1 MPAFAGMTVKE
12 YLRVFAPSRFPLP
25 SLSDTPVTPIRRGLE
40 RVGRWMSA
48 AGGWMYV
55 ICALFVTFD
64 VLARQF
70 LGFSSKTTTEI
81 TGYMLAFG
89 IAWSLAYTLS
99 ERAHIRIDVLV
110 NRLPLGPRKYL
121 HALALLLLLVFALF
135 LAWVAVA
142 MVEESQLFHAT
153 DNSAMAIPLVLP
165 QGLWALGIVV
175 FAALVL
181 VLSLEI
187 LLLLLRNDGAA
198 IDRLLGPRTFHDETA
213 ETLEAIGLAPHA
225 EPPPR

>member
-1 MPAFAGMTVKE
+1 VVLVTARTAPPASTV
-12 YLRVFAPSRFPLP
+12 
-25 SLSDTPVTPIRRGLE
+25 VTPLRHGLE
-40 RVGRWMSA
+40 AVARVMSA

-55 ICALFVTFD
+55 VCAIFVTFD

-89 IAWSLAYTLS
+89 IAWALAHTLT

-121 HALALLLLLVFALF
+121 HALALLLLAVFVLF
-135 LAWVAVA
+135 LAWVAIA

-165 QGLWALGIVV
+165 QGLWAFGIVM

-181 VLSLEI
+181 VLCVETAI
-187 LLLLLRNDGAA
+187 LLLRGDGSSV
-198 IDRLLGPRTFHDETA
+198 DKLLGPRTFEDETEEA
-213 ETLEAIGLAPHA
+213 LEAVGLARPTDEA
-225 EPPPR
+225 KR

>member
-1 MPAFAGMTVKE
+1 
-12 YLRVFAPSRFPLP
+12 
-25 SLSDTPVTPIRRGLE
+25 
-40 RVGRWMSA
+40 MSA
-48 AGGWMYV
+48 AGGWMY
-55 ICALFVTFD
+55 IACALFVTFD

-89 IAWSLAYTLS
+89 IGWGLAHALT

-121 HALALLLLLVFALF
+121 HAVALALLAIFGVF
-135 LAWVAVA
+135 LAWAAWFIVD
-142 MVEESQLFHAT
+142 ESREFGST
-153 DNSAMAIPLVLP
+153 DNSAMSIPLVLP
-165 QGLWALGIVV
+165 QGLWALGIWM

-181 VLSLEI
+181 VLALET

-198 IDRLLGPRTFHDETA
+198 VDRLLGPRTFQDETDEA
-213 ETLEAIGLAPHA
+213 LEAVGLRPHH
-225 EPPPR
+225 ETPTR

>member
-1 MPAFAGMTVKE
+1 MADARIVAQVAPGAG
-12 YLRVFAPSRFPLP
+12 A
-25 SLSDTPVTPIRRGLE
+25 DTLVTPLRRALE
-40 RVGRWMSA
+40 TVARVMSA
-48 AGGWMYV
+48 LGGWMY
-55 ICALFVTFD
+55 IACALFVTFD

-89 IAWSLAYTLS
+89 IGWGLGHALT

-121 HALALLLLLVFALF
+121 HALALLLLAIFVLF
-135 LAWVAVA
+135 IAWAAYSVV
-142 MVEESQLFHAT
+142 VESLEFGAT

-165 QGLWALGIVV
+165 QGLWAFGIWM

-181 VLSLEI
+181 VVALETAI
-187 LLLLLRNDGAA
+187 LLVRNDGAA
-198 IDRLLGPRTFHDETA
+198 VDRLLGPRTFQDETEEA
-213 ETLEAIGLAPHA
+213 LEAVGLRPHQDK
-225 EPPPR
+225 PR

>member
-1 MPAFAGMTVKE
+1 MPFDTVGKPP
-12 YLRVFAPSRFPLP
+12 PSVTF
-25 SLSDTPVTPIRRGLE
+25 VTPLRHAIE
-40 RVGRWMSA
+40 RVAKLMSA

-89 IAWSLAYTLS
+89 MGWGLAHTLT

-110 NRLPLGPRKYL
+110 NMLPIGPRKYL
-121 HALALLLLLVFALF
+121 HTLALLLLAVFALF
-135 LAWVAVA
+135 VAWAAVA
-142 MVEESQLFHAT
+142 MVQESQLFHAT
-153 DNSAMAIPLVLP
+153 DTSAMAIPLVLP
-165 QGLWALGIVV
+165 QGLWAFGIVV

-181 VLSLEI
+181 VLCAEI
-187 LLLLLRNDGAA
+187 TILLLRNDGVA

-213 ETLEAIGLAPHA
+213 ETLEAIGMAPTPG
-225 EPPPR
+225 EVPR

>member
-1 MPAFAGMTVKE
+1 MPFDARPA
-12 YLRVFAPSRFPLP
+12 
-25 SLSDTPVTPIRRGLE
+25 LSDTSVTPVRRALE
-40 RVGRWMSA
+40 MAGRVMSGA
-48 AGGWMYV
+48 AGWMYV
-55 ICALFVTFD
+55 ACALFVTFD

-89 IAWSLAYTLS
+89 IGWSLAYALT

-121 HALALLLLLVFALF
+121 HAIALALLAIFALF
-135 LAWVAVA
+135 IAWAA
-142 MVEESQLFHAT
+142 WFTVEESRLFGAT

-165 QGLWALGIVV
+165 QGLWAFGIWV

-181 VLSLEI
+181 VLAIETAI
-187 LLLLLRNDGAA
+187 LLVRNDGAA
-198 IDRLLGPRTFHDETA
+198 VDRLLGPRTFEDETEEA
-213 ETLEAIGLAPHA
+213 LEAVGLRPH
-225 EPPPR
+225 EDKPR